1 VIRAATFAALRLKQ
15 TPRSLRGRGSI
26 FTRDEAAAGSDGW
39 ALSGDGERCF
49 MVRFDASR
57 SMVLASL
64 LLGAAA
70 CSAPFNADL
79 TQGGGGTG
87 GKPAG
92 APTSSSTGSVM
103 ATGGHGGAGGAGGS
117 GAGATGGEGGG
128 EGGAGGAGGMP
139 PMSTACTVVVVDS
152 QNNAVV
158 VNDASGAVVSATQS
172 GPGGSVGVMIP
183 PGGSVTVFDSYQLTF
198 TVVAAVAPPDGS
210 TFRVT
215 APRPAAPPP
224 PTPTHFHVTA
234 TQAPIS
240 ATSIRF
246 LTSCET
252 DAVPAIGAA
261 QPVAT
266 IDGGCTAGALSDTI
280 WALALDGSG
289 TPVAWGSATNLTRPG
304 MTVDLDVAVKQTAFN
319 AMDDQM
325 TSIPAGAA
333 AQIAVGA
340 WTSSGEIGNAPQVA
354 ADPAGMSAFAD
365 DYLSPAMFAGHF
377 SVVESI
383 TLGNLMAASY
393 VTRNRTYMALPAA
406 PAFAGNAMPLVSA
419 NALDVADPT
428 HPSATWS
435 VGAGPL
441 GDAAR
446 IETSWTGGT
455 STTWYTVYLP
465 SSTPTAFRLPDMPD
479 AEASF
484 RPTATSVPSAWE
496 IDYIDYETTSKYADV
511 LGATVPVMDGL
522 GTVTTRA
529 AFGPME

>member
-1 VIRAATFAALRLKQ
+1 
-15 TPRSLRGRGSI
+15 
-26 FTRDEAAAGSDGW
+26 
-39 ALSGDGERCF
+39 
-49 MVRFDASR
+49 MVRFDLSR

-70 CSAPFNADL
+70 CSPPFNADL
-79 TQGGGGTG
+79 TQGASGAG
-87 GKPAG
+87 GKLASTS
-92 APTSSSTGSVM
+92 TSSSTGSVM
-103 ATGGHGGAGGAGGS
+103 ATGGHGGEGGAGGAGS
-117 GAGATGGEGGG
+117 GATGGEGGAG
-128 EGGAGGAGGMP
+128 GQGGAGAEGGASGAGGMP
-139 PMSTACTVVVVDS
+139 PISTACTVVVVDS
-152 QNNAVV
+152 QNNAVPAEPVV
-158 VNDASGAVVSATQS
+158 VNDASGAVVSAAES

-198 TVVAAVAPPDGS
+198 TIAAAVAPPDGS

-215 APRPAAPPP
+215 APRPAPPPPPP

-234 TQAPIS
+234 TQAPVS

-252 DAVPAIGAA
+252 NAVPAIGAA
-261 QPVAT
+261 QPVVT
-266 IDGGCTAGALSDTI
+266 IDGGCAVGALSDTI
-280 WALALDGSG
+280 WALALDASG
-289 TPVAWGSATNLTRPG
+289 TPVAWGSAINLTSPG
-304 MTVDLDVAVKQTAFN
+304 MTVDLDVAVKQTAFS

-325 TSIPAGAA
+325 TAIPAGAT

-365 DYLSPAMFAGHF
+365 DYLAPGMFADHF
-377 SVVESI
+377 SVIESI
-383 TLGNLMAASY
+383 TLGNLMAASS
-393 VTRNRTYMALPAA
+393 VTRNRTYSTLPAA
-406 PAFAGNAMPLVSA
+406 PAFAANAMPLVSA
-419 NALDVADPT
+419 NALDISDPT

-446 IETSWTGGT
+446 VETSWTGGT
-455 STTWYTVYLP
+455 STTWYMVYLP

-484 RPTATSVPSAWE
+484 RPTATSAPSAWE
-496 IDYIDYETTSKYADV
+496 IDYVDYETTSKYADV